1 MSNGLR
7 PGAQA
12 AAGHSSDSGSL
23 AATGEGADDGSNSS
37 AASDLL
43 GCILASRAALL
54 LVLIGL
60 NVVNIPSRRNAIQL
74 KYQQRLSSE
83 LAGAL
88 HGYDMAFDVVAGRYG
103 RGTVHG
109 KGRVQCGMKGLTLAR
124 SF

>member
-1 MSNGLR
+1 MGNRLRPSAQTAASYSSNG
-7 PGAQA
+7 
-12 AAGHSSDSGSL
+12 GSF
-23 AATGEGADDGSNSS
+23 AATGEGANDGSNASS
-37 AASDLL
+37 ASDLL
-43 GCILASRAALL
+43 GRILASRAALL

-74 KYQQRLSSE
+74 KYQQGLSSK

-103 RGTVHG
+103 RGTVYC
-109 KGRVQCGMKGLTLAR
+109 KRRVQRGMKGLTLGR